1 MKKCRI
7 MGGGERKKGE
17 ISLKKRRFM
26 RVCGHCLAIFS
37 ACPGAKGASTCK
49 VGPEAGARIKE
60 KRL

>member
-1 MKKCRI
+1 
-7 MGGGERKKGE
+7 MGGEERKKGE